1 MQDPGELQLD
11 LVLGLYGRD
20 GSLPHILRAPA
31 IPLAD
36 ALPGI
41 SRIRDELGQHAL
53 LSSARLELP
62 LRLGHAG
69 QPELASHRD
78 DAQASLSLGLET
90 DPPARETAVPVLA
103 SLDTQPLSGN
113 RARRLRSIVRRVLRE
128 HNASQRD

>member
-20 GSLPHILRAPA
+20 GSLPHVLRAPA

-69 QPELASHRD
+69 QAELASHRA
-78 DAQASLSLGLET
+78 DAHASLSLGLEADLPPQ
-90 DPPARETAVPVLA
+90 DPAVPALA
-103 SLDTQPLSGN
+103 SLEMQPLSGN

-128 HNASQRD
+128 YNNPQRD